1 MDDLGNIV
9 YVIIA
14 IGWFFWNAYKKS
26 QEKQANEQKQQRS
39 QPTTSRTDESAADP
53 YKSLE
58 DIILEQLEG
67 KREPKP
73 EPVVARETRRS
84 NKDKF
89 LSMDLDHF
97 HLPDDYQMSK
107 DESKSHRVQ
116 RQVAQLQN
124 MEMEPEASVM
134 NELFPEGFD
143 LRKAVVLNAILER
156 PYR

>member
-14 IGWFFWNAYKKS
+14 IGWFFWNAYRKS
-26 QEKQANEQKQQRS
+26 QEKQANEQKRQRS
-39 QPTTSRTDESAADP
+39 QPATSRSDESTADP

-67 KREPKP
+67 KKEPKP
-73 EPVVARETRRS
+73 EPVVMKQTRRS

-89 LSMDLDHF
+89 LSLDLDHS

-116 RQVAQLQN
+116 RQVVPLQK
-124 MEMEPEASVM
+124 MEMEPEVSVM
-134 NELFPEGFD
+134 DEFFPEGFE

-156 PYR
+156 PYS